1 MTVLI
6 NRVTKCLMNNKI
18 GVKTMIDFKKYS
30 NPKIVELK

>member
-18 GVKTMIDFKKYS
+18 EVKTIIALKKNS
-30 NPKIVELK
+30 NLIP